1 MCADAAT
8 RETKA
13 LKQIRAMEAAAV
25 ICFYSL
31 FCCAICV
38 DEQKPL
44 TSEPKITVNPAV
56 RGEDKGPTVKNEP

>member
-1 MCADAAT
+1 VCAAGAT

-31 FCCAICV
+31 FCCALCV

-44 TSEPKITVNPAV
+44 TSEPKITVNPVV

>member
-1 MCADAAT
+1 
-8 RETKA
+8 
-13 LKQIRAMEAAAV
+13 MEAAAV
-25 ICFYSL
+25 ICFYGI
-31 FCCAICV
+31 FCCALCV